1 MKLLLQELN
10 SMKVLLQE
18 LNSTKSTLTV
28 TMSSLNF
35 ISIRSELSS
44 WLKKGVVNHF
54 VENRFAKV
62 IKLIENMVMITLSTV
77 PRGFW
82 RTTYGV
88 LPMDPKACGGG
99 RLG

>member
-1 MKLLLQELN
+1 
-10 SMKVLLQE
+10 MKVLLQE

-35 ISIRSELSS
+35 ISIRSELST
-44 WLKKGVVNHF
+44 WLKKG
-54 VENRFAKV
+54 
-62 IKLIENMVMITLSTV
+62 V

-88 LPMDPKACGGG
+88 LPMDTKACGG
-99 RLG
+99 LG